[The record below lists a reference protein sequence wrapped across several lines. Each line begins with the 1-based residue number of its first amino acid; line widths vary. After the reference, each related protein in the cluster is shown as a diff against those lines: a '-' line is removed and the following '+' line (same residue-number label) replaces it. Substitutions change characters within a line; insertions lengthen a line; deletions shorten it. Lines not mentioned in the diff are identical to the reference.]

1 MQLDFGKLLG
11 FGNLPAEK
19 RDANFSDET
28 FGARLGAKVGDPEAR
43 SPRRRIDF
51 KDETLG
57 ARLGA
62 KISAEVN

>member
-28 FGARLGAKVGDPEAR
+28 FGARLGAKVGDPEAQE
-43 SPRRRIDF
+43 PT
-51 KDETLG
+51 K
-57 ARLGA
+57 AHRL
-62 KISAEVN
+62 